1 MRAWLHFLEHQFHFE
16 QAKAAILAGKAV
28 LCEKPIT
35 VSVEEEKILY
45 RLAAEKQLYL
55 VEGMWTYFLP
65 AIQQAQ
71 QWVNQGRIGK

>member
-1 MRAWLHFLEHQFHFE
+1 M
-16 QAKAAILAGKAV
+16 